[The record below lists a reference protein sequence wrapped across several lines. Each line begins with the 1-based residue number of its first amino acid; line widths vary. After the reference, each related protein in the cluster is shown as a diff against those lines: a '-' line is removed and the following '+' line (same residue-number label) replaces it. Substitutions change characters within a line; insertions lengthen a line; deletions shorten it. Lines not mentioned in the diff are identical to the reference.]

1 MDRMGLGTA
10 QDIEDFTRGT
20 DFFSAN
26 GGGVP
31 DETLAL
37 LKDDLNRGLELTWG
51 RLEDLAN
58 DDRVV
63 CTFFSGS
70 IGPDSLDPSRME
82 RQMGLERKI
91 ERPLVAAVRELE
103 DFTGKKF
110 DAMISVEIG
119 GTNTGLSFDAAA
131 NLGLRMVDADYA
143 GRAIPEADCITPNMF
158 GKPVW
163 PMVCVDYYGD
173 VTYLKDAQHNKMA
186 ERLGKFIASASFG
199 SVGCAGI
206 VLSGRE
212 VKDIAV
218 PGTLSECLSI
228 GRTIR
233 EAAEKGLDPVQA
245 VVDEL
250 VQAWVLF
257 RGTIVVREWEDREGY
272 MWGEHEIEGTD
283 AFWGQHLRLW
293 FKNENHMSWLNGKP
307 YVASPDLLEVVDPQ
321 TGEPLSNTHMEKG
334 QQVAVIGVRRRPQ
347 YDNERGLEVLGPRH
361 WGFDVDFT
369 PIEMLFD

>member
-1 MDRMGLGTA
+1 MDRMGLRTV

-31 DETLAL
+31 AEPLAL
-37 LKDDLNRGLELTWG
+37 LKDDLTRGLDLAWG
-51 RLEDLAN
+51 RPEELAD

-70 IGPDSLDPSRME
+70 IGPESLDSSQME
-82 RQMGLERKI
+82 RQMCLVRKI

-103 DFTGKKF
+103 AFSGEKV

-119 GTNTGLSFDAAA
+119 GTNTGLSLDAAA
-131 NLGLRMVDADYA
+131 NLGLPMVDADYA

-163 PMVCVDYYGD
+163 PMACVDHYGD

-206 VLSGRE
+206 VLTGKDVRE
-212 VKDIAV
+212 IAV
-218 PGTLSECLSI
+218 PSTLSECLAI
-228 GRTIR
+228 GRIIR
-233 EAAEKGLDPVQA
+233 EAREEGLDPVQA

-250 VQAWVLF
+250 DQAWVLF
-257 RGTIVVREWEDREGY
+257 RGTIVAREWEDREGY

-283 AFWGQHLRLW
+283 AFSGQHLRLW
-293 FKNENHMSWLNGKP
+293 FKNENHMSWLNGEP
-307 YVASPDLLEVVDPQ
+307 YVASPDLLEVVDPRM
-321 TGEPLSNTHMEKG
+321 GEPLSNTYVEKG
-334 QQVAVIGVRRRPQ
+334 QQVAVIGVRRRSQ
-347 YDNERGLEVLGPRH
+347 FDNDKGLEVLGPRH
-361 WGFDVDFT
+361 WGFDADFR
-369 PIEMLFD
+369 PIETLLD